1 MKILRHP
8 DDPDYSGHLNEGDDV
23 DEQPRVR
30 SMHSSVNFADAEN
43 GGVLPAN
50 PSIIDR
56 LSVYVVC
63 QHRVYRAA
71 KVLKHFSQSKL
82 LHTSYIKIIPIKS
95 LSSQ

>member
-1 MKILRHP
+1 MNILCRQ

-23 DEQPRVR
+23 DEQSRVR
-30 SMHSSVNFADAEN
+30 SMHSNVNFSDGEN

-71 KVLKHFSQSKL
+71 KVLKHFNQTKL
-82 LHTSYIKIIPIKS
+82 LHTRVLLK
-95 LSSQ
+95 